1 MEKVIRFYVPN
12 GNESIYRIMNMDLY
26 LEENVSFELCTIR
39 YGMDEND
46 NKLVTI
52 PFTRSSS
59 GKAVMQDAIDGWK
72 ELDPNK
78 QYYLELEF
86 CWLNS
91 GGVAPQNVEL
101 SDGVPHTNMPKQAV
115 KLFRNKNVASIGL
128 WDAWTDGERL
138 REAVKCLKHHGFP
151 AHDHGK
157 FISDGIIYRYAEL
170 QEDYEEIKEGPRIG
184 FEPIPTKEVQ
194 QADGNL
200 TVMDGEKL
208 SVIRKIN
215 GVKTLPAS
223 KEENKKMLVP
233 NNGGTFSK
241 EE

>member
-1 MEKVIRFYVPN
+1 MEKVIRFYVPK
-12 GNESIYRIMNMDLY
+12 GYDSIYRIMNMDLY
-26 LEENVSFELCTIR
+26 LEEGVSFELCTIR
-39 YGMDEND
+39 YGMDEKD

-59 GKAVMQDAIDGWK
+59 GKAVMQDEIDGWN
-72 ELDPNK
+72 ELDSNK

-101 SDGVPHTNMPKQAV
+101 SNGVPHTNMPKQAV

-138 REAVKCLKHHGFP
+138 RKAVRCLEHNGFP
-151 AHDHGK
+151 VHYHGK

-170 QEDYEEIKEGPRIG
+170 QEHFNGIKEGPRIG
-184 FEPIPTKEVQ
+184 FKPIPTKEVQ
-194 QADGNL
+194 KADGDL
-200 TVMDGEKL
+200 TVIDGKNL
-208 SVIRKIN
+208 SVIREIS

-223 KEENKKMLVP
+223 KEGNKKMLVP
-233 NNGGTFSK
+233 NNGGTSSK
-241 EE
+241 EK